1 MGNNK
6 GDEEAYSLMKIMAGA
21 IIGILFIGVA
31 LAFYYKNFAIVPFSV
46 VIMGIITFF
55 GMLRISR
62 ALTGTNENE
71 IRKSITV
78 SIMVVYLGLLPTL
91 AFQGIL
97 QFQFTGNLTSG
108 SEVSLLNQ
116 TVNQTV
122 IQVIPQTV
130 SLSETVVTSFTAL
143 VAAVLLFYFGAGSL
157 DKYTAAVKGSN
168 ADSGSSSPSSPSSSP
183 SDSSSDPKDS
193 SSSNSGSATDP
204 LKVEKEVIVVK
215 YDKDGNLIGKTVT
228 TERIKKV
235 IETCVIEEHYPK
247 KSDED

>member
-1 MGNNK
+1 MGGSDDKN
-6 GDEEAYSLMKIMAGA
+6 EEAYSLMKKMAAG
-21 IIGILFIGVA
+21 IILILIFGIG
-31 LAFYYKNFAIVPFSV
+31 LAFYFKNFAIVPFSV

-108 SEVSLLNQ
+108 TEVSLLNQ

-157 DKYTAAVKGSN
+157 DKYTAAVKGAKSDSN
-168 ADSGSSSPSSPSSSP
+168 SSSSSSS
-183 SDSSSDPKDS
+183 SDSSSDSKDGSTSIS
-193 SSSNSGSATDP
+193 SSGTDP
-204 LKVEKEVIVVK
+204 VKVEKEVTVAE
-215 YDKDGNLIGKTVT
+215 YDKDGKLIGKTVT

-235 IETCVIEEHYPK
+235 IETCVIEEHNT
-247 KSDED
+247 KSGKD

>member
-1 MGNNK
+1 MGGNDDKN
-6 GDEEAYSLMKIMAGA
+6 EEAYSLMKKMATG
-21 IIGILFIGVA
+21 IILILIVGIG
-31 LAFYYKNFAIVPFSV
+31 LAFYLKNFAIVPFSV

-97 QFQFTGNLTSG
+97 QFQFTGNITSG
-108 SEVSLLNQ
+108 TEVSLLNQ

-157 DKYTAAVKGSN
+157 DKYTAAIKDASSTSTVAAATSSHDSKDDSVTDNTVTSN
-168 ADSGSSSPSSPSSSP
+168 PT
-183 SDSSSDPKDS
+183 KF
-193 SSSNSGSATDP
+193 
-204 LKVEKEVIVVK
+204 EKEVTVAK
-215 YDKDGNLIGKTVT
+215 YDKDGKYLGKTVT
-228 TERIKKV
+228 TEKVKKI
-235 IETCVIEEHYPK
+235 IETCVIEEHNTK
-247 KSDED
+247 RDND

>member
-1 MGNNK
+1 MGGNDDKN
-6 GDEEAYSLMKIMAGA
+6 EEAYSLMKKMATG
-21 IIGILFIGVA
+21 IIVILIVGIG
-31 LAFYYKNFAIVPFSV
+31 LAFYLKNFAIVPFSV

-97 QFQFTGNLTSG
+97 QFQFTGNITSG
-108 SEVSLLNQ
+108 NEVSLLNQ

-157 DKYTAAVKGSN
+157 DKYTAAIKD
-168 ADSGSSSPSSPSSSP
+168 ASSTSTVAAAT
-183 SDSSSDPKDS
+183 
-193 SSSNSGSATDP
+193 SSNDSKDDNVTDNTVTSNP
-204 LKVEKEVIVVK
+204 TKFEKEVTVAK
-215 YDKDGNLIGKTVT
+215 YDKDGKYLGKTVT
-228 TERIKKV
+228 TEKVKKI
-235 IETCVIEEHYPK
+235 IETCVIEEHNTK
-247 KSDED
+247 RDKD

>member
-1 MGNNK
+1 MGGIDDENK
-6 GDEEAYSLMKIMAGA
+6 EAYSLMKIMAAG
-21 IIGILFIGVA
+21 IILILIFGIG
-31 LAFYYKNFAIVPFSV
+31 LAFVFKNFAIVPFSV

-108 SEVSLLNQ
+108 AEVSLLNQ

-157 DKYTAAVKGSN
+157 DKYTAAVKGAN
-168 ADSGSSSPSSPSSSP
+168 ADSGPSSSSH
-183 SDSSSDPKDS
+183 SDSSSSKDS
-193 SSSNSGSATDP
+193 STGTSTSVTDP
-204 LKVEKEVIVVK
+204 LKVEKEVTVVK
-215 YDKDGNLIGKTVT
+215 YDKDRNIIERTVT

-235 IETCVIEEHYPK
+235 IETSVIEEHYPK
-247 KSDED
+247 KSDKD